1 MIIAVIFM
9 DLLAGM
15 EFDLFVPGFSQLQ
28 ADFHLS
34 AFWVEAL
41 ISINF
46 IGYCLSLF
54 VVGKLSD
61 RYGRKSIILAGLLTF
76 IIGSIFCVISHFY
89 GFLLLGRF
97 LQGVGI
103 AAPAI
108 LSFLIIADNYPLEKQ
123 QFWLSMLNGSLNFGA
138 GLAPVIGS
146 FITLYFHWQGNFIA
160 LLTLGVFAFVMSI
173 IFVPQYSLSNNPS
186 VKENT
191 GYKILFQ
198 SRPLLLTITALI
210 IMTIPYWVFVGISPL
225 LYIKDLHVSFQTF
238 GLYQGILAFT
248 FAIGSILFGLIIH
261 RYSQKKWLSIGLFIL
276 VIGLIFMGWITI
288 SKSASPIM
296 ITLAMLIF
304 VIGQIIPG
312 NILYPVCL
320 NLMPEAK
327 AKISA
332 VTQMGRLIFSAL
344 SLEIV
349 GHFYEGTF
357 ENAGMIIGLFIL
369 LTIIT
374 QFCVLRDKNIISYTQ
389 SD

>member
-1 MIIAVIFM
+1 MILAVIFM

-15 EFDLFVPGFSQLQ
+15 EFDLFVPGFTQLQ
-28 ADFHLS
+28 TDFHLT

-41 ISINF
+41 LSVNF
-46 IGYCLSLF
+46 LGYCLSLF
-54 VVGKLSD
+54 IVGNLSD
-61 RYGRKSIILAGLLTF
+61 RYGRKSIILWGLLTF
-76 IIGSIFCVISHFY
+76 IIGSIFCVTSHVY

-97 LQGVGI
+97 LQGIGI

-108 LSFLIIADNYPLEKQ
+108 LSFLIIADNYSLEKQ
-123 QFWLSMLNGSLNFGA
+123 QFWMSMLNGSLNFGA

-160 LLTLGVFAFVMSI
+160 LLTLGVLAFVMTI
-173 IFVPQYSLSNNPS
+173 IFVPQYSLSNNQS
-186 VKENT
+186 VTENN

-198 SRPLLLTITALI
+198 SPSLLLTITALI

-248 FAIGSILFGLIIH
+248 FAIGSILFGLIIQ
-261 RYSQKKWLSIGLFIL
+261 RYSQKEWLSIGIFIL
-276 VIGLIFMGWITI
+276 IAALLLMGWITLTNSI
-288 SKSASPIM
+288 NPIM
-296 ITLAMLIF
+296 ITIAMLIF
-304 VIGQIIPG
+304 VIGQIIPS
-312 NILYPVCL
+312 NILYPLCL
-320 NLMPEAK
+320 NLMPQAK

-357 ENAGMIIGLFIL
+357 QNAGMIIGLFIL
-369 LTIIT
+369 LTIVT
-374 QFCVLRDKNIISYTQ
+374 QWCVLKDRNIVS
-389 SD
+389 